1 MKLNSEKINFFFFFF
16 EIDNN
21 LYPNYDLSYCQIM
34 MYPEIKYRK
43 KRTLEDGTRGGA
55 LCVCTKFPL
64 YSFSIKMKIQNMC
77 FSFFVFR
84 SNF

>member
-1 MKLNSEKINFFFFFF
+1 
-16 EIDNN
+16 
-21 LYPNYDLSYCQIM
+21 M

-64 YSFSIKMKIQNMC
+64 YLFSIKMKIQNMC